1 MGMSKDLERPPLVK
15 PSRPVYD
22 DNDPYVVQM
31 VNQRAMTF
39 NADTVGRAVE
49 PRSDYCPN
57 MNQTIDRDKA
67 GQGTRLLQNDMA
79 TLVKKNGGLTE
90 TTGQLSVPVEKLTG
104 SQTAYARSDLGMT
117 FDQHKY
123 RGVTRMKAEYSSLWR
138 PRDHAAPDFSRTAPF
153 QGFSTS
159 TPVAQA
165 TGLSRDRSHE
175 AMPGWSP
182 KAADGL
188 EQSDN

>member
-1 MGMSKDLERPPLVK
+1 MGGTAQVMDRSIYRHGEAARKSRVTHTLEMSKDLERPPLVK

-90 TTGQLSVPVEKLTG
+90 TTGQLSV
-104 SQTAYARSDLGMT
+104 
-117 FDQHKY
+117 
-123 RGVTRMKAEYSSLWR
+123 
-138 PRDHAAPDFSRTAPF
+138 
-153 QGFSTS
+153 
-159 TPVAQA
+159 
-165 TGLSRDRSHE
+165 
-175 AMPGWSP
+175 
-182 KAADGL
+182 
-188 EQSDN
+188 